1 MTERKPNSWDVSGA
15 MKERQRIEKYIK
27 RRIRVLKSMAKH
39 NRASDVIWT
48 ECKVRVSELERVL
61 DVIKKR

>member
-27 RRIRVLKSMAKH
+27 NRIRVLKSLTKY
-39 NRASDVIWT
+39 NIESFEI
-48 ECKVRVSELERVL
+48 RVSELEGVL